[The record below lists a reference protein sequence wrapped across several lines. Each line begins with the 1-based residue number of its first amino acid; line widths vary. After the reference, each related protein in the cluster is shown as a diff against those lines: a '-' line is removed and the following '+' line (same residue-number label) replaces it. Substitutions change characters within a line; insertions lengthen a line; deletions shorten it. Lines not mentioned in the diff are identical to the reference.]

1 MFIKKSNTKQSNKG
15 IAIGFGLIILLM
27 LIQMTLALW
36 QFNEVKVEFEKVVDV
51 YNVRMQLVQK
61 MRVISRE
68 RAPIL
73 FSMVS
78 TDDAFEIDDLKQEF
92 GSLGSQF
99 LILRDQLIATGLS
112 EQEVKILDHH
122 RAFARSIVPG
132 QRKVIE
138 LVEQENFSEAQSL
151 LVKEVSPNQTI
162 ALSKLDELII
172 FENRS
177 SKKAMKK
184 AKTLFANTQKEL
196 VIATFFG
203 IILSIVIGGFVS
215 TRFSHFINTLKKNK
229 DELEVTVAERTKDL
243 LKVNEQLEHLAH
255 YDALTGLP
263 NRTSFLGH
271 LAQGMDNMSDKNK
284 GLALL
289 FIDLDGFKSI
299 NDDYGHDYG
308 DEILR
313 QVANRV
319 EETLRN
325 DDIFAR
331 LGGDEFTLIAK
342 NIVDGDENTAVKIVA
357 DKIIEALSQ
366 PFDVIDAKCHIGSS
380 IGIAL
385 YPTQTQDLDEL
396 ISFADTAMYAVKRSG
411 KNNYRIYESSMS
423 KHS

>member
-1 MFIKKSNTKQSNKG
+1 MCIEKLNTVLSNKG
-15 IAIGFGLIILLM
+15 ISIGFGLIIVLM
-27 LIQMTLALW
+27 LVQMSLALW
-36 QFNEVKVEFEKVVDV
+36 HFNEIKIEFEKVVDV

-78 TDDAFEIDDLKQEF
+78 TDDVFEIDDLKQEF

-99 LILRDQLIATGLS
+99 LTHRNQLIASGLS
-112 EQEVKILDHH
+112 EQETKILDNH
-122 RAFARSIVPG
+122 RTFARSIVPG

-138 LVEQENFSEAQSL
+138 LVEQEKFSEAQSL
-151 LVKEVSPNQTI
+151 LVKEVSPNQAI
-162 ALSKLDELII
+162 ALSKLDELIT
-172 FENRS
+172 FESIS

-184 AKTLFANTQKEL
+184 AKTSFENTQKEL
-196 VIATFFG
+196 IIATFLG
-203 IILSIVIGGFVS
+203 VTLSIIIGVFVS
-215 TRFSHFINTLKKNK
+215 ARFSHFISALKKNQ
-229 DELEVTVAERTKDL
+229 DDLEITVAERTKDL
-243 LKVNEQLEHLAH
+243 VKVNKQLEHLAH
-255 YDALTGLP
+255 YDVLTGLP
-263 NRTSFLGH
+263 NRSSFLGH
-271 LAQGMDNMSDKNK
+271 LEHGMKKMSDKNK

-325 DDIFAR
+325 DDVFAR
-331 LGGDEFTLIAK
+331 LGGDEFTLIAQ
-342 NIVDGDENTAVKIVA
+342 NIVDGDNNAAVKIVA
-357 DKIIEALSQ
+357 NKIIEALSQ

-385 YPTQTQDLDEL
+385 YPEQTQDLDDL

-411 KNNYRIYESSMS
+411 KNNYKIYDSSMS
-423 KHS
+423 